1 MLNIFLFYLGFLFI
15 HEDVHILIRNFIAN
29 FLIAS
34 QIYLYCFLKLVFGC
48 FKDVTHKI
56 ENKERMVAQ
65 NTKHENKRGGW
76 GGTQNTKKGGGLTLN
91 LHVFL

>member
-15 HEDVHILIRNFIAN
+15 HEDVHIIRNFIAN

-65 NTKHENKRGGW
+65 NTKYENKRGV
-76 GGTQNTKKGGGLTLN
+76 GGGHAKYKKGGGLTLN
-91 LHVFL
+91 LNVFL

>member
-1 MLNIFLFYLGFLFI
+1 MFNISLFYLGFLFI
-15 HEDVHILIRNFIAN
+15 HEDVHMHIIRNFIAN

-34 QIYLYCFLKLVFGC
+34 QINLYCFLKLVFGC

-65 NTKHENKRGGW
+65 NTKYENKIGGW
-76 GGTQNTKKGGGLTLN
+76 GTQNTKK
-91 LHVFL
+91 VED